1 MTTNNV
7 IDRLIDIGQDLP
19 AYGEA
24 VYAWLAGN
32 VWLLAVAPVGVAL
45 FALAV
50 SVARRRFSRRWLKD
64 RQAFEVLP
72 TTGFD
77 PVLEDVLR
85 FAKQLAQ
92 AQRSVSRWA
101 FTPVRGTAVRV
112 RLLSQGGLLTM
123 RVEGPARAAA
133 VLRHQGY
140 SQCEMRAVGA
150 AAIDAGRPEIRLG
163 ADLDSNS
170 QTALAA

>member
-1 MTTNNV
+1 MTTNDV
-7 IDRLIDIGQDLP
+7 IDRVIDFGQELP

-24 VYAWLAGN
+24 AYEWISGN
-32 VWLLAVAPVGVAL
+32 VWLLFLVPAVFIA
-45 FALAV
+45 FALV
-50 SVARRRFSRRWLKD
+50 ISVARRRFGLGPLKG

-85 FAKQLAQ
+85 FAKHLAQ

-112 RLLSQGGLLTM
+112 RLLSQNGLLTM
-123 RVEGPARAAA
+123 RVEGPARAAE

-140 SQCEMRAVGA
+140 RQCEMRAVGA
-150 AAIDAGRPEIRLG
+150 AMADAERPEIRLG
-163 ADLDSNS
+163 VGLDTDT

>member
-1 MTTNNV
+1 MTTNDV
-7 IDRLIDIGQDLP
+7 IDHLIQVVQDLP
-19 AYGEA
+19 AYGQA
-24 VYAWLAGN
+24 ALTWLTGN
-32 VWLLAVAPVGVAL
+32 MWWLISVPVIVGPSA
-45 FALAV
+45 
-50 SVARRRFSRRWLKD
+50 SVARRRLGRKPLRD
-64 RQAFEVLP
+64 RQAFELLP

-123 RVEGPARAAA
+123 RIEGPAQAAA

-140 SQCEMRAVGA
+140 GQCEMRAVGSA
-150 AAIDAGRPEIRLG
+150 AASAERPEIRLG
-163 ADLDSNS
+163 AEPDAGP

>member
-1 MTTNNV
+1 MTTNDV
-7 IDRLIDIGQDLP
+7 IDGLIQVGQDLP
-19 AYGEA
+19 AFGQA
-24 VYAWLAGN
+24 VYAWLADN
-32 VWLLAVAPVGVAL
+32 LWWLIPVPVVLAVAI
-45 FALAV
+45 
-50 SVARRRFSRRWLKD
+50 SVARRRFGRGRLQD

-123 RVEGPARAAA
+123 RIEGPARAAA

-140 SQCEMRAVGA
+140 SQCEMRAVGPA
-150 AAIDAGRPEIRLG
+150 VANAERPEIRLG
-163 ADLDSNS
+163 ADLDSSS

>member
-1 MTTNNV
+1 MTTNDV
-7 IDRLIDIGQDLP
+7 IDRLIQVGQDLP
-19 AYGEA
+19 AYGQTAITWLTGNMWWLIPVPLVVA
-24 VYAWLAGN
+24 VS
-32 VWLLAVAPVGVAL
+32 
-45 FALAV
+45 V
-50 SVARRRFSRRWLKD
+50 SVARRRFGRKPLKD
-64 RQAFEVLP
+64 RQAFELLP

-123 RVEGPARAAA
+123 RIEGPARAAA
-133 VLRHQGY
+133 VLRHQSY
-140 SQCEMRAVGA
+140 SQCEMRAVGPA
-150 AAIDAGRPEIRLG
+150 VASSERPEIRLG
-163 ADLDSNS
+163 ADLDTSS

>member
-1 MTTNNV
+1 MNTNDV
-7 IDRLIDIGQDLP
+7 IDRLIEVAQDLP
-19 AYGEA
+19 VYGEA
-24 VYAWLAGN
+24 SVAWVTGHAG
-32 VWLLAVAPVGVAL
+32 LLLLVPVAFAGVAL
-45 FALAV
+45 AL
-50 SVARRRFSRRWLKD
+50 SVARRRFGRGPLGS

-123 RVEGPARAAA
+123 RVEGPARAAE
-133 VLRHQGY
+133 VFRRQGY
-140 SQCEMRAVGA
+140 RQCEMRAVGA
-150 AAIDAGRPEIRLG
+150 AQAESERPEIRLG
-163 ADLDSNS
+163 VGLDADVP
-170 QTALAA
+170 TALAA

>member
-1 MTTNNV
+1 MTTNDV
-7 IDRLIDIGQDLP
+7 IDRLINIVQQLP

-24 VYAWLAGN
+24 GHAWVSSN
-32 VWLLAVAPVGVAL
+32 VWLLLLIPVGCAPVALGV
-45 FALAV
+45 
-50 SVARRRFSRRWLKD
+50 SCARRRFGRGPLAD

-140 SQCEMRAVGA
+140 RQCEMRAVGA
-150 AAIDAGRPEIRLG
+150 ATADAERPEIRLG
-163 ADLDSNS
+163 ADLDADSP
-170 QTALAA
+170 TALAA

>member
-1 MTTNNV
+1 MTTNDV
-7 IDRLIDIGQDLP
+7 IDHVLDVGQDLP

-24 VYAWLAGN
+24 AYAWISDN
-32 VWLLAVAPVGVAL
+32 VWLLFLLPLV
-45 FALAV
+45 FATFTLAI
-50 SVARRRFSRRWLKD
+50 SVARRRFGRGSLKD

-77 PVLEDVLR
+77 PVIEDVLR

-112 RLLSQGGLLTM
+112 RLLSQSGLLTM
-123 RVEGPARAAA
+123 RVEGPARAVE

-140 SQCEMRAVGA
+140 RQCEMRAVGA
-150 AAIDAGRPEIRLG
+150 AMAEAERPEIRLG
-163 ADLDSNS
+163 VDLDADS

>member
-1 MTTNNV
+1 MTTTNDV
-7 IDRLIDIGQDLP
+7 IDRLIDFGDDLP
-19 AYGEA
+19 TYVDAIS
-24 VYAWLAGN
+24 AWVAGN
-32 VWLLAVAPVGVAL
+32 TWLLALVPAAVAPVVTAIAL
-45 FALAV
+45 TL
-50 SVARRRFSRRWLKD
+50 RYFSRGALKD

-77 PVLEDVLR
+77 PGLEDVLR

-133 VLRHQGY
+133 VLRHQSYG
-140 SQCEMRAVGA
+140 QCEMRAVGA
-150 AAIDAGRPEIRLG
+150 AGMQTERPEIRLG
-163 ADLDSNS
+163 ANP